1 MWKTEDMKRGEIQ
14 QMMEDTFRMKE
25 KWIQE
30 SGLKLIIKAHDI
42 YPGAFSR
49 ESYLT

>member
-1 MWKTEDMKRGEIQ
+1 MQ
-14 QMMEDTFRMKE
+14 YMMEDTFRMKE

-30 SGLKLIIKAHDI
+30 SGLKLMIKAHNI
-42 YPGAFSR
+42 YRVAFLR